1 VADLPQP
8 IAAATAHEQGAPRPR
23 LPRPEQLIVLLFAA
37 LLDVRSP
44 PPEERE
50 VQALVAEARRGSQPA
65 ARRLYALHAAV
76 LFRTV
81 RPLCRNEA
89 DAEDVVQETFAKA
102 LSALDRYEQRP
113 GKRFVS
119 WLITIGLNGARK
131 ALRRRRRVTE
141 VAPDRLC
148 LVRETASGSDD
159 PAGEQL
165 DRRRRRAV
173 LLRLLDELDER
184 DREILTLRYAA
195 ELSVAEVAEL
205 CGVGPANV
213 RKICER
219 QRRRLLDRL
228 RAELQ
233 PETTTQA
240 GAVAKLREEKA

>member
-1 VADLPQP
+1 M
-8 IAAATAHEQGAPRPR
+8 
-23 LPRPEQLIVLLFAA
+23 LLFAA
-37 LLDVRSP
+37 LLAESRSA

-89 DAEDVVQETFAKA
+89 DAEDVVQETFVKA

-113 GKRFVS
+113 GKRFLS
-119 WLITIGLNGARK
+119 WLVAIGLNGARK
-131 ALRRRRRVTE
+131 AIRRRRRVTE
-141 VAPDRLC
+141 MAPDRLS
-148 LVRETASGSDD
+148 LVREATPSSDD

-165 DRRRRRAV
+165 DRQRQRAV
-173 LLRLLDELDER
+173 LLRLLDELDDR

-205 CGVGPANV
+205 SGVGPANV

-228 RAELQ
+228 RAEL
-233 PETTTQA
+233 PPATSSQA
-240 GAVAKLREEKA
+240 GAVVKLREETA